1 MATKEE
7 VKTASINV
15 EGVQAPT
22 NNINKLQAQNNQ
34 MVQTLDARRRELQ
47 KYYNTEERVIVM
59 GSPAYQK
66 FFGRTMAISING
78 VAIFVPLDGQQYKI
92 PKTYAE
98 VFMTRLADV
107 DETIRLRKS
116 LANIQQNNEAYA
128 GERGLVMRA

>member
-7 VKTASINV
+7 VKTAINV

-47 KYYNTEERVIVM
+47 KHYNTEERVTIM